1 MTRDIHTTQ
10 DSASHEERAD
20 APLPV
25 VDLQGFRSG
34 DGGSR
39 QAVASTIGA
48 AGESIGFI
56 YVANHGVP
64 QQTIDAALAATR
76 SFFARPAEEK
86 RAVARPPRT
95 YRGYIPMMPFSE
107 DRDSGER
114 YLYEAF
120 IVGPELEAGAAADMR
135 WPNLWPDGVP
145 ELRVALMSYYRALTT
160 LSDHLLEAFAM
171 ALGQRDDALRGYFER
186 PMTNISLLHYPA
198 RPEGAGQDAA
208 NARPHFDTNALT
220 ILLPGAWPGGRPS
233 RARLGGGP
241 AALGVFRGQHRQH
254 DGGLVGGALPFH
266 HAPGA
271 FPRRQGAFLHRLL
284 RLTGLR
290 HGGCPVAGA
299 AFPGGGDG
307 RDPAACR

>member
-10 DSASHEERAD
+10 DSCSHEERYD

-34 DGGSR
+34 DGASR

-48 AGESIGFI
+48 ACESVGFI

-86 RAVARPPRT
+86 RAVARPRGT

-107 DRDSGER
+107 DQDSGER

-120 IVGPELEAGAAADMR
+120 IIGPELEADAAADMR
-135 WPNLWPDGVP
+135 WPNLWPDGAP
-145 ELRVALMSYYRALTT
+145 ELRVALMNYYRALTN
-160 LSDHLLEAFAM
+160 LSGHLLEAFAI
-171 ALGQRDDALRGYFER
+171 ALGQRGDALRGCFER

-198 RPEGAGQDAA
+198 RPEDAGQDAV

-220 ILLPGAWPGGRPS
+220 ILLPGES
-233 RARLGGGP
+233 
-241 AALGVFRGQHRQH
+241 
-254 DGGLVGGALPFH
+254 GGLST
-266 HAPGA
+266 
-271 FPRRQGAFLHRLL
+271 L
-284 RLTGLR
+284 R
-290 HGGCPVAGA
+290 
-299 AFPGGGDG
+299 
-307 RDPAACR
+307 